1 MFTGIVEEVGKIE
14 HLRVLGDQALIEI
27 AAHRVL
33 EDLKPGDSVAV
44 NGVCL
49 TVTQKKARQ
58 FQAEISRETLERSA
72 FSRLRAGDPV
82 NLERALL
89 PTSRLGGHFVQG
101 HVDAVGTVESIRE
114 EKRFAVLVVA
124 VPSACQRWLA
134 EKGSVAVNGISL
146 TIARLRGLLF
156 EVAVI
161 PHTLENTT
169 LKLLKAGDPVNIECD
184 ILAKYVEALSVKQED
199 AAPKSPLTVAALKE
213 KGF

>member
-1 MFTGIVEEVGKIE
+1 MFTGIVEEIGRIDF
-14 HLRVLGDQALIEI
+14 LRVLGEQALIEI

-33 EDLKPGDSVAV
+33 GDLKPGDSVAV

-49 TVTQKKARQ
+49 TVTQKTACQ
-58 FQAEISRETLERSA
+58 FQAEISRETLERST
-72 FSRLRAGDPV
+72 FPRLRAGDPV

-101 HVDAVGTVESIRE
+101 HVDGVGTVESIRE
-114 EKRFAVLVVA
+114 EKRFAMLVIA
-124 VPSACQRWLA
+124 VPSSCQRWLA

-146 TIARLRGLLF
+146 TIARLTGLLF

-184 ILAKYVEALSVKQED
+184 ILAKYVEALSAKHED
-199 AAPKSPLTVAALKE
+199 SIPKSSLTVAALKE

>member
-1 MFTGIVEEVGKIE
+1 MFTGIVEEVGRIDL
-14 HLRVLGDQALIEI
+14 LRVLGEQALIEI
-27 AAHRVL
+27 AASRIL
-33 EDLKPGDSVAV
+33 GDLKPGDSVAV

-49 TVTQKKARQ
+49 TVTQKTARQ

-72 FSRLRAGDPV
+72 FSRLQAGDPV

-101 HVDAVGTVESIRE
+101 HVDGVGTVESIRK
-114 EKRFAVLVVA
+114 EKRFAVLVIA
-124 VPSACQRWLA
+124 VPSSCRRWLA

-146 TIARLRGLLF
+146 TIARLSGLLF

-161 PHTLENTT
+161 PHTLENTI

-184 ILAKYVEALSVKQED
+184 ILAKYVEALSARHED
-199 AAPKSPLTVAALKE
+199 SIPKSPLTVAALKE